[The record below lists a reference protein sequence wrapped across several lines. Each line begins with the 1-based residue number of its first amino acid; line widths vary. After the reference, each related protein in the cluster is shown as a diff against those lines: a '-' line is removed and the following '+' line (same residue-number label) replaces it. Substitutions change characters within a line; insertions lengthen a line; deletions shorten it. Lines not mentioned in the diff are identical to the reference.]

1 LVKVVNI
8 SQQFRISCEA
18 KIDVHVL
25 LLPTTDPILWRECLQ
40 SLENEPVNIHVAEG
54 VPGHIGKARYGGFSQ
69 GTSPY
74 VSCVDPDDLVI
85 PGAFAACLETLEA
98 HPEACGVYTDELI
111 IDHDGK
117 VVKPGIWSQAP
128 WNPLFQLEPKYLHHI
143 YVMRRCFVEKYYLEL
158 LRWPSMPEF
167 ILKGL
172 ITAHGPWIH
181 VGRFGY
187 KWRMTKGSAHTRMS
201 PSTICAAQ
209 WRVIP
214 ALRNAARKYKAVIQ
228 ADPLE

>member
-1 LVKVVNI
+1 M
-8 SQQFRISCEA
+8 STSCNSR
-18 KIDVHVL
+18 IDVHVL
-25 LLPTTDPILWRECLQ
+25 LLPTTDSILWQECLD
-40 SLENEPVNIHVAEG
+40 SLKDEPVNIHIVEG

-85 PGAFAACLETLEA
+85 PGAFAACLEELEA

-111 IDHDGK
+111 IDRSGNIIR
-117 VVKPGIWSQAP
+117 PGIWSETP

-143 YVMRRCFVEKYYLEL
+143 FVMRRCYVEKYYLEM

-172 ITAHGPWIH
+172 LTAHGPWVH
-181 VGRFGY
+181 VNRFGY
-187 KWRMTKGSAHTRMS
+187 KWRLGKGTAHNRMS
-201 PSTICAAQ
+201 PATVYAAR
-209 WRVIP
+209 WRIIP
-214 ALRNAARKYKAVIQ
+214 ALQNAARKYMAVIQ
-228 ADPLE
+228 TDPF